1 MNPKTK
7 CAVWI
12 SDDVVQD
19 ETRTHGKLLP
29 NKHNKE
35 KETKTSK
42 STKDKS
48 SKTKSSNAKLSKGKS
63 SNAKS
68 KILEKKKK
76 IVNKH
81 PKKTKH

>member
-19 ETRTHGKLLP
+19 ETRIHGKLLP
-29 NKHNKE
+29 NKHKE

-48 SKTKSSNAKLSKGKS
+48 SKTKSSNAKLSKAKS